1 MSVLLLGATGRV
13 GPHVAREL
21 AARGV
26 AVRALVRDPQRAA
39 GVLPE
44 PVELVSGDFGD
55 ESSVERALA
64 GVDAVFLLTPHG
76 PEMAATQIRLLGSAR
91 RAGTRV
97 VKVSGTS
104 SVIHPDGPDAGRQ
117 HWAVEQEL
125 LRSGLDSVILR
136 PNAFMQTLLPAMGA
150 SLQSQGVIAN
160 PLGPAGISLV
170 DCADIGA
177 AAAEVLTD
185 PGYDGNTYVLTG
197 PAAPTYAEI
206 AEVIETVTGRAAP
219 VVEITPDQ
227 AAQAVR
233 ARGASAWEA
242 NHLAEMLTLFR
253 AGESEYVT
261 GDIKAL
267 TGRDPRSVV
276 DYIRDHR
283 NDFVSK

>member
-1 MSVLLLGATGRV
+1 MSVLLLGATGRI

-44 PVELVSGDFGD
+44 PVELVPGDFGD
-55 ESSVERALA
+55 DASIDRALE
-64 GVDAVFLLTPHG
+64 GVDSVFLLTPHG
-76 PEMAATQIRLLGSAR
+76 PDMAATQIRLLGSAR

-104 SVIHPDGPDAGRQ
+104 SVIRPDGPDAGRQ

-125 LRSGLDSVILR
+125 LRSGLGSVILR
-136 PNAFMQTLLPAMGA
+136 PNGFMQTLLPAMAA
-150 SLQSQGVIAN
+150 SLRAQGAIAN
-160 PLGPAGISLV
+160 PLCAAGISLV
-170 DCADIGA
+170 DCADVGA

-219 VVEITPDQ
+219 VLEITPDQ

-242 NHLAEMLTLFR
+242 NHLAEMLTVFR

-267 TGRDPRSVV
+267 TGRDPRSVT
-276 DYIRDHR
+276 DYVRDHR
-283 NDFVSK
+283 DDFISN